1 MADTDAIVV
10 FMTAANGEEAT
21 RLAEMLVGAHL
32 AACVQILPEMES
44 VYRWQ
49 GKIER
54 QSEILLLAKTTREK
68 FAELERASSRSQ
80 HRSRAERKGFYFVH
94 AARELRRG
102 RCSLCSRRGLRTA
115 TASRFPGRSCSLC
128 SRRGLRTATASRFP
142 GRDVLRGRRSLSGRR

>member
-1 MADTDAIVV
+1 MYDDAIIV

-54 QSEILLLAKTTREK
+54 QSEVLLIAKTTRGK
-68 FAELERASSRSQ
+68 FDDLEREVRALHSYDTPEIVAVPIVAGSAPYLEWLIKAADSR
-80 HRSRAERKGFYFVH
+80 E
-94 AARELRRG
+94 
-102 RCSLCSRRGLRTA
+102 
-115 TASRFPGRSCSLC
+115 
-128 SRRGLRTATASRFP
+128 
-142 GRDVLRGRRSLSGRR
+142 

>member
-1 MADTDAIVV
+1 MPDTDAIVV

-54 QSEILLLAKTTREK
+54 QSEVLLLAKTTRAK
-68 FAELERASSRSQ
+68 FPDLEREVRALHSYDTPEIIAVPVVDGSAPYLDWLTRATDPRSS
-80 HRSRAERKGFYFVH
+80 E
-94 AARELRRG
+94 
-102 RCSLCSRRGLRTA
+102 
-115 TASRFPGRSCSLC
+115 
-128 SRRGLRTATASRFP
+128 
-142 GRDVLRGRRSLSGRR
+142 